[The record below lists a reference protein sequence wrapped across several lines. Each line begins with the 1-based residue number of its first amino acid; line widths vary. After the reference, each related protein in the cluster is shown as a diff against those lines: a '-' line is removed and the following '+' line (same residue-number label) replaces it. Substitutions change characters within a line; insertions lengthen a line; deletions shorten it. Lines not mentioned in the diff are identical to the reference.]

1 MGDDNSAQPASQM
14 DDSYV
19 PPDQQQA
26 DQGVGRD
33 DDWAATT
40 QDGVSDEQGRAGD
53 EQDGTD
59 DEQEEFPGVVWHD
72 SPDDVKD
79 DAKDESADTHTNIEG
94 LVKSAY
100 DAFDMTTWGP
110 PEREPHSPPKER
122 ADHIEMHE
130 MVEHEPDAEIS
141 EHLQKARHAI
151 HLPQDLKDIGVLEQ
165 EENAQ
170 HPTPK
175 TIKIPLTDDQIAQ
188 GLSSPI
194 DSSVR
199 WLAESCKRMFEKIG
213 IRIRVAHGKAE
224 RIVKNPSK
232 KNQSENFEI
241 IQETEQPSK
250 KLSETPQQE
259 KLSGQSSEAT
269 EQEKLPEDTQSEQP
283 SEQLPEATQQEQLDQ
298 AA

>member
-33 DDWAATT
+33 DDWTAST
-40 QDGVSDEQGRAGD
+40 QDDADDERVGVDDKQDSINNERGGLIGDEQGNAGD

-59 DEQEEFPGVVWHD
+59 DEQEEFQSVVWHD
-72 SPDDVKD
+72 SPDDAKD
-79 DAKDESADTHTNIEG
+79 DAKDEGADTHTNIEG

-151 HLPQDLKDIGVLEQ
+151 HLPQDLKNIGVLEQ
-165 EENAQ
+165 EESAQ
-170 HPTPK
+170 HPIPK
-175 TIKIPLTDDQIAQ
+175 TIRIPLTDDQIAQ

-232 KNQSENFEI
+232 KDQSENFEI
-241 IQETEQPSK
+241 IQETEQPSE
-250 KLSETPQQE
+250 KLSETAQQE
-259 KLSGQSSEAT
+259 QLPGQSSETA
-269 EQEKLPEDTQSEQP
+269 
-283 SEQLPEATQQEQLDQ
+283 QQEQLPG
-298 AA
+298 AT